1 MLNYPT
7 RMYMGKITLDLIQQL
22 RDKTGIGMMD
32 CKKALI
38 ETDGDVEKSIE
49 LLRKKGAAVAE
60 KRSGNATKQGLILPY
75 IHAGSQLGVLIEVN
89 CETDFVARTE
99 DVKNFAQDVAMHI
112 AAMNPRCVAPEELDS
127 AFLAKETDVFREQ
140 LLTSGKPAHIID
152 SIITG
157 KIEKLYSEVCLLKQ
171 TFIKNDKITI
181 EDLLK
186 DLIAKMGEKI
196 AIRRFVRF
204 EVGN

>member
-1 MLNYPT
+1 MAQ
-7 RMYMGKITLDLIQQL
+7 ITLDLIQQL
-22 RDKTGIGMMD
+22 RDKTGVGMMD

-38 ETDGDVEKSIE
+38 ETDGDLEKALD

-60 KRSGNATKQGLILPY
+60 KRSGNATKQGLVVSY
-75 IHAGSQLGVLIEVN
+75 IHAGSQLGVMLEVN

-112 AAMNPRCVAPEELDS
+112 AAMSPRCVAPGDLDQ
-127 AFLAKETDVFREQ
+127 AFLEKEKTLFAEQ
-140 LLTSGKPAHIID
+140 LAASGKPAQIIEK
-152 SIITG
+152 IVEG
-157 KIEKLYSEVCLLKQ
+157 KVEKLYSEVCLMRQ
-171 TFIKNDKITI
+171 TFIKNDKLTI

-204 EVGN
+204 EVGNE